1 MNYWLI
7 KSEPIKYSWEKFAL
21 DKTTCWDGV
30 RNYTARINL
39 RAMKK
44 GDLALFYHS
53 NDGMKIVGIAK
64 IIKEAYQDPT
74 TPDDRWVAVNVQ
86 AVKPLKKFV
95 TLATM
100 KEDEILRHMQL
111 VKISRLSVCAVTD
124 QEFARVIELGETKV

>member
-1 MNYWLI
+1 
-7 KSEPIKYSWEKFAL
+7 
-21 DKTTCWDGV
+21 
-30 RNYTARINL
+30 
-39 RAMKK
+39 MKK

-53 NDGMKIVGIAK
+53 NDGMEIVGIAK

-124 QEFARVIELGETKV
+124 QEFARVMELGETKV